1 MYILVPIV
9 VNHCHWPT
17 LNHALIAVG
26 IPRQQHY
33 GLPTSTIMYA
43 AAAACAAAARRRG
56 GAAAA
61 MQRGGA
67 PPCSRAT
74 GTCLARTTAPLAA
87 PARTSAPHPL
97 NRTLLPRL

>member
-33 GLPTSTIMYA
+33 GLPTIMYA

-61 MQRGGA
+61 SAAPRHAAA
-67 PPCSRAT
+67 PPARA
-74 GTCLARTTAPLAA
+74 CMARTTAPLAA